1 MKENKIVNEVINM
14 SSLNKDL
21 QKINSGL
28 DMKVNMND
36 SAFQR
41 ILDKI
46 SNGDLYIGEAEYKNN
61 KFIYIYP

>member
-14 SSLNKDL
+14 SSLNKDS
-21 QKINSGL
+21 QKINGGL

-36 SAFQR
+36 STFQR

-46 SNGDLYIGEAEYKNN
+46 SNGDLYKSQF
-61 KFIYIYP
+61 FI